1 MNIIVCIKQVPDT
14 AEISINPETGTLNR
28 SGVESVINPLDLNAL
43 EAALCLRSRFGGNVT
58 ALTMGPKQAE
68 DALREAV
75 AMGAD
80 TGVLCSDK
88 KFAGADTWATACTLE
103 ASIRLLG
110 IPDLL
115 LCGKQAID
123 GDTAQ
128 VPAELAGK
136 LGIPFLPYVSE
147 ISSLENG
154 NIEVTAMTDSGSVQL
169 QTTLPVVCSVVKSI
183 NVPRLI
189 TLTGWVRAFSAEIRH
204 ITRTDI
210 DTETTDIGLQG
221 SPTRVKTITP
231 VSHSKKIRYLDADSE
246 ADMNTICTLLKQAAE
261 ETPAS
266 SPSADAD
273 TETAPLP
280 EWSKLPLDNAA
291 DGGGGLYVI
300 GEVDPDTRRI
310 REVTFELLGEGK
322 RLAGERGLDL
332 SLVLLHSG
340 DETAWN
346 AADLQLTADFGPRAV
361 YWLETGPEPG
371 FEANRYAAAAAAF
384 LFRVSPEIVLAPA
397 SMAGRSFVPLVASR
411 LRTGLTADCTRFEI
425 DGETGLLRQTRPAF
439 GGNIM
444 ATIIT
449 PEHRPQMATVR
460 PHVLQGAAKAK
471 PAAGPAV
478 PRPRW
483 YRVSGFGNSAGTPV
497 RITSAVKTVGNTEDI
512 VNASIIVSGG
522 RGVGGGGTN
531 ETGGF
536 PLLRKAARTLGGSVG
551 ASRGTV
557 EAGWAPYHQQVGQ
570 TGKTVQPKVYIA
582 CAISGAVQHLVG
594 MHDSDTIIA
603 VNKDPEAPIFKA
615 ADYGFVDDYSRVLNR
630 LMQCFSGSL
639 EKGGEA

>member
-1 MNIIVCIKQVPDT
+1 MNIVVCIKQVPDT

-28 SGVESVINPLDLNAL
+28 SGVESVINPLDRNAL
-43 EAALCLRSRFGGNVT
+43 EAALSLRSRFGGNVT

-80 TGVLCSDK
+80 AGVLCSDK

-103 ASIRLLG
+103 ASLRLLG

-128 VPAELAGK
+128 VPAELSVR

-147 ISSLENG
+147 ITSCKNG
-154 NIEVTAMTDSGSVQL
+154 KIEVTSMTDSGSVQL
-169 QTTLPVVCSVVKSI
+169 QTTLPAVCSVVKSI

-189 TLTGWVRAFSAEIRH
+189 TLTGWVRAFSAEIRR

-221 SPTRVKTITP
+221 SPTRVKAITP
-231 VSHSKKIRYLDADSE
+231 VSHSKKIRYLDADNE
-246 ADMNTICTLLKQAAE
+246 EDVHTVCTLLKQAAKD
-261 ETPAS
+261 TPAS
-266 SPSADAD
+266 SPSAAD
-273 TETAPLP
+273 TEAARLP
-280 EWSKLPLDNAA
+280 EWNMLPRETTAG
-291 DGGGGLYVI
+291 GGGGLYVI
-300 GEVDPDTRRI
+300 GEVDPDTSRV

-322 RLAGERGLDL
+322 RLAAARGLDL
-332 SLVLLHSG
+332 SLILPHSG
-340 DETAWN
+340 DETGWK
-346 AADLQLTADFGPRAV
+346 AADTRMTADFGPRAV
-361 YWLETGPEPG
+361 YWLETGPKPG
-371 FEANRYAAAAAAF
+371 FEANRCAAAAAAF
-384 LFRVSPEIVLAPA
+384 LARVSPEIVLAPA
-397 SMAGRSFVPLVASR
+397 TMAGRSFVPLVASR

-425 DGETGLLRQTRPAF
+425 DEETGLLRQTRPAF

-460 PHVLQGAAKAK
+460 PHVLQGAAKTK
-471 PAAGPAV
+471 PAGGAAA

-483 YRVSGFGNSAGTPV
+483 YRVSGFGSSAGAPV
-497 RITSAVKTVGNTEDI
+497 TITSAVTTVGNTEDI
-512 VNASIIVSGG
+512 VNASVIVSGG
-522 RGVGGGGTN
+522 RGVGGGAAN

-536 PLLRKAARTLGGSVG
+536 PLLRKFARTVGGSVG

-615 ADYGFVDDYSRVLNR
+615 ADYGFVDDYSRVLNK
-630 LMQCFSGSL
+630 LLQCFSGSL
-639 EKGGEA
+639 KKGGEA